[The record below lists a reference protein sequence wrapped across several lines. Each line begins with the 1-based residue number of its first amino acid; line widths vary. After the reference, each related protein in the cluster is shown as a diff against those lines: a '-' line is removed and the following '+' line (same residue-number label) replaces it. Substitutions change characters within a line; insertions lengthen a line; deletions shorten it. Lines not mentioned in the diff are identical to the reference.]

1 MPRVFLSELFRFTSP
16 RRIQDM
22 VHVID
27 AGESLINFVDSIWLI
42 SGTAEL
48 SEITSTEEAADWA
61 HRVLGA
67 KNSLI
72 AADAERIDEAFRGK
86 LATFATAT
94 ANGLET
100 PPEKERPRTKRPSHR
115 GKKQHRSTV
124 IDKSVLALPELRRIR
139 DREHV
144 RYVTHQS
151 CLKSCLICGRRPS
164 DAHHL

>member
-1 MPRVFLSELFRFTSP
+1 M
-16 RRIQDM
+16 
-22 VHVID
+22 ID

-67 KNSLI
+67 KNGLI
-72 AADAERIDEAFRGK
+72 AADGERIDEAFRGK

-100 PPEKERPRTKRPSHR
+100 PPEKERPRTQRPSHR
-115 GKKQHRSTV
+115 GKSVRIDPSITARALWLETHPLPANTHRWPE
-124 IDKSVLALPELRRIR
+124 KGPLPHR
-139 DREHV
+139 
-144 RYVTHQS
+144 
-151 CLKSCLICGRRPS
+151 
-164 DAHHL
+164 